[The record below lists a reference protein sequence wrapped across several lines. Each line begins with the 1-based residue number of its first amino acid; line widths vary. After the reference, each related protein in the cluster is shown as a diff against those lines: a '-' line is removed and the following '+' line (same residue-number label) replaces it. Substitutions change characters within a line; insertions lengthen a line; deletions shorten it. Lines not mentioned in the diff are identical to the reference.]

1 MSSIP
6 KNALLLSQ
14 IKSSLRLYLNDVLL
28 VKRLELL
35 LSYEADS
42 RLSQILT

>member
-35 LSYEADS
+35 FYPMK
-42 RLSQILT
+42 QIAGFHKF